1 METQLERLE
10 RVDHREIWPDE
21 ARDFTPWLAN
31 NLDVLESTLGIK
43 LELEA
48 TEKVVG
54 PSFKSDIICKE
65 IGTDDSMVLIE
76 NQLEQTDHKHLGQLL
91 TYAAGLEAVTIVWIA
106 VPIRDEHR
114 AALDWLNKVT
124 DREFPLLRTRNQGV
138 AHWGFGSC
146 PKVQHCLKTKRLVE
160 ASYSL
165 DQRDAENAGSLLDRF
180 QRRAQQNWRTCFR

>member
-65 IGTDDSMVLIE
+65 IGTDDSMVGTCQ
-76 NQLEQTDHKHLGQLL
+76 QL
-91 TYAAGLEAVTIVWIA
+91 
-106 VPIRDEHR
+106 
-114 AALDWLNKVT
+114 
-124 DREFPLLRTRNQGV
+124 
-138 AHWGFGSC
+138 
-146 PKVQHCLKTKRLVE
+146 
-160 ASYSL
+160 
-165 DQRDAENAGSLLDRF
+165 
-180 QRRAQQNWRTCFR
+180 

>member
-91 TYAAGLEAVTIVWIA
+91 TYMAGFDANVIVWIA
-106 VPIRDEHR
+106 KKFRDDDLAPNLPSLISR
-114 AALDWLNKVT
+114 IFSGYGPNWGGLQ
-124 DREFPLLRTRNQGV
+124 TRWV
-138 AHWGFGSC
+138 
-146 PKVQHCLKTKRLVE
+146 
-160 ASYSL
+160 
-165 DQRDAENAGSLLDRF
+165 
-180 QRRAQQNWRTCFR
+180 